1 MASDFK
7 YISLRQLRLVA
18 RLGTALSLSGA
29 AHDLHMTQPAASR
42 SLAQIELLLGVKLFD
57 RTRKTLMPTAAGM
70 RLILHAQRMLDA
82 LDAAEHEMSGAKVFD
97 ELRIGAISS
106 ISSTVF
112 SEAIRVAKE
121 KFPDVQ
127 IKVLTGNIGHLYGQ
141 LLTGAIDLM
150 ISHAELSV
158 DLNRIIVSPIYEE
171 FTSIVARP
179 GHKLVRRKSL
189 TWEDIANQPWVLPPS
204 FTPSRPKLDR
214 LLALHRT
221 ISSSISPDVE
231 IESSAIALQ
240 LLSTGDYVWSLAS
253 REARMWE
260 NAGLVRPLA
269 QPETVLRGH
278 MCSLQIRGSDSK
290 DSVREFLKIFT
301 AQASAPLP

>member
-42 SLAQIELLLGVKLFD
+42 SLAQLELLLGVKLFD
-57 RTRKTLMPTAAGM
+57 RTRNKLVPTAAGM
-70 RLILHAQRMLDA
+70 RLILHAQRMLDE
-82 LDAAEHEMSGAKVFD
+82 LDAAEHEISGAKFFD

-112 SEAIRVAKE
+112 SASIRAAKE
-121 KFPDVQ
+121 KLTHVQ
-127 IKVLTGNIGHLYGQ
+127 LKVLTGNIGHLYGQ
-141 LLTGAIDLM
+141 LLTGAVDLM

-158 DLNRIIVSPIYEE
+158 DLNQVIVSPIYEE
-171 FTSIVARP
+171 FTSIVVRP
-179 GHKLVRRKSL
+179 GHKLARRKTL
-189 TWEDIANQPWVLPPS
+189 AWEDIANQPWILPPS

-221 ISSSISPDVE
+221 ISSTDLPDVE
-231 IESSAIALQ
+231 IESNAIALQ
-240 LLSTGDYVWSLAS
+240 LLGSGDYVWSLAS

-260 NAGLVRPLA
+260 NAGLVRPVA
-269 QPETVLRGH
+269 QPETLLRGH
-278 MCSLQIRGSDSK
+278 MCALQLRRSDSK
-290 DSVREFLKIFT
+290 DSVREFLNIFT